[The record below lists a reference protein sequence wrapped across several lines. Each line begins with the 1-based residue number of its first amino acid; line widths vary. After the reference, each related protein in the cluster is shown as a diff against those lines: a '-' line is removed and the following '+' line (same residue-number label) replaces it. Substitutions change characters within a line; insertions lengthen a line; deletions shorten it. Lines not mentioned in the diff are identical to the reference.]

1 MQVDVC
7 SLFKSNIMT
16 ELHLHDN
23 MCKIT
28 NVGKS
33 AKFILHMVNAG
44 FTHCRLLL
52 PFEIRQRYDTKSE
65 KVGLVSSIIWNVL
78 LLSEHSRVSS

>member
-1 MQVDVC
+1 M
-7 SLFKSNIMT
+7 LN
-16 ELHLHDN
+16 EH
-23 MCKIT
+23 
-28 NVGKS
+28 
-33 AKFILHMVNAG
+33 NAG

-78 LLSEHSRVSS
+78 LLSERNRFSS